1 MSSALEHESSM
12 VNALRVTDPTLNTS
26 LGTPIRKMLS
36 AVASELARLSQDQVQ
51 TTSLYS
57 LDALSGSDLDALV
70 AQFGFTR
77 QVARAA
83 RGYVKI
89 TRDNGDS
96 VWAVPYGTQFWRP
109 ATSSTAAIGFSTMAY
124 AEMAEG
130 VLSCEVSVCAVQAGS
145 SGNVPADTVTLSSS
159 TGYVSVTNP
168 EPTAG
173 GRDAETD
180 AQLRQRFLETVF
192 RNEAGTRDQL
202 LGLARAHAEVSRALS
217 VGQSSR
223 YVETVQV
230 VRPKMG
236 DGVHFDL
243 KKAPVADVSAE
254 HFTHEVKGPWNGF
267 SGTHVGLVDPSRR
280 HWVTLSD
287 TSAPV
292 ARGRYDVTS
301 CTWESKDGKE
311 YELDGARVEFKPLWA
326 EETIGPFRASTD
338 GDARTYSMSHGSIR
352 RVKSVT
358 AVTPGSDDVEMSLEE
373 VVKEVGEDEKA
384 IVGMEARFE
393 GVTYLTIDYE
403 SGVATAGK
411 VTTAAI
417 GSTTSFRVS
426 YEHEQV
432 ADGQFVT
439 VEFDYRSTLSRSDRN
454 DVELY
459 VDGLLPTKVSDIAY
473 LRFANEVTA
482 SNRSRWR
489 REDGSMPAVG
499 SLYVP
504 LSYQPMSSSAGY
516 VNVGTSQILVEHRDF
531 EMIHDAGSCM
541 RSPLGCDAVEILGEK
556 VSQNG
561 ADVFHVGDKA
571 EPTAKLTDETP
582 MNIPYY
588 YNGVPGAVQD
598 LVSAQSVVTQ
608 DVCVHEVSRRHIGI
622 YLTVMYSTFPRETIA
637 KRVEDA
643 VVSWAGSLPIG
654 SQFQFSDVETVAA
667 NLSGVDNVRVSTEAD
682 AQGAV
687 LESVTAADDV
697 GVYKKGDHPGAFG
710 VVEVERDGKTLRAQF
725 TKDFSVYADEVLD
738 VQFVKVYST
747 AQKGFTD
754 AWGR

>member
-1 MSSALEHESSM
+1 M

-230 VRPKMG
+230 VRPKREG
-236 DGVHFDL
+236 SVHFDL
-243 KKAPVADVSAE
+243 KRAPVADVSAD
-254 HFTHEVKGPWNGF
+254 HFTHEVKGPWNGS
-267 SGTHVGLVDPSRR
+267 SGAHVGLVDPSRR

-301 CTWESKDGKE
+301 YTWKSEDGKE
-311 YELDGARVEFKPLWA
+311 HELEGARVEFKPLWA

-338 GDARTYSMSHGSIR
+338 GDVRTYSLSHGSIR
-352 RVKSVT
+352 KVKSVT
-358 AVTPGSDDVEMSLEE
+358 AATPGSKDVVMSPEE
-373 VVKEVGEDEKA
+373 VRDDHGD

-411 VTTAAI
+411 VTTATI

-473 LRFANEVTA
+473 LRFANAVDAT
-482 SNRSRWR
+482 NRSRWR

-531 EMIHDAGSCM
+531 EMLHDAGSCM
-541 RSPLGCDAVEILGEK
+541 RSPLGCDAVEILGEGG
-556 VSQNG
+556 SET
-561 ADVFHVGDKA
+561 DTFFYVGGKA

-608 DVCVHEVSRRHIGI
+608 DVCVHEVKRRHIGI

-637 KRVEDA
+637 QRVEDA

-667 NLSGVDNVRVSTEAD
+667 NLSGVDNVRVSTKED

-687 LESVTAADDV
+687 LGSVTAAGEV

-725 TKDFSVYADEVLD
+725 TKDFAVYADEVLD

-747 AQKGFTD
+747 AQKGFND

>member
-1 MSSALEHESSM
+1 M

-96 VWAVPYGTQFWRP
+96 VWTVPYGTQFWRP

-236 DGVHFDL
+236 DGAHFDL
-243 KKAPVADVSAE
+243 SKAPRADVSAE

-267 SGTHVGLVDPSRR
+267 SGEHVGLVDPSRR

-301 CTWESKDGKE
+301 YTWESKDGKK
-311 YELDGARVEFKPLWA
+311 YDLNGARVEFKPLWA

-338 GDARTYSMSHGSIR
+338 GDEKTYSLSSGSIR
-352 RVKSVT
+352 EVKSVT
-358 AVTPGSDDVEMSLEE
+358 AVTPGSADVGMSLEK
-373 VVKEVGEDEKA
+373 VVVDGA
-384 IVGMEARFE
+384 TVGMEARS
-393 GVTYLTIDYE
+393 GGITYLTIDYE

-411 VTTAAI
+411 VTTAAV

-459 VDGLLPTKVSDIAY
+459 VDGLLPSKVSDIAY
-473 LRFANEVTA
+473 LRFANAVDS

-531 EMIHDAGSCM
+531 EMLHDAGMCM

-556 VSQNG
+556 DEKEGFFCVG
-561 ADVFHVGDKA
+561 GKAD
-571 EPTAKLTDETP
+571 PTAKLTDETP

-608 DVCVHEVSRRHIGI
+608 DVCVHEVRRRHIGI

-637 KRVEDA
+637 QRVEDA

-687 LESVTAADDV
+687 LESVTAAGEV
-697 GVYKKGDHPGAFG
+697 GVYRKGDHPGAFG
-710 VVEVERDGKTLRAQF
+710 VVEVERDGRTLRAQF
-725 TKDFSVYADEVLD
+725 TKDFAVYADEVLD

-747 AQKGFTD
+747 AQKGFND

>member
-1 MSSALEHESSM
+1 M

-230 VRPKMG
+230 VRPKREG
-236 DGVHFDL
+236 SVHFDVT
-243 KKAPVADVSAE
+243 KAPVADVSAE

-267 SGTHVGLVDPSRR
+267 SGAHVGLVDPSRR

-292 ARGRYDVTS
+292 ARGRYDVTFFP
-301 CTWESKDGKE
+301 WKSKDGKE
-311 YELDGARVEFKPLWA
+311 YELNGARVEFKPLLA
-326 EETIGPFRASTD
+326 EETIGPFRSSTD
-338 GDARTYSMSHGSIR
+338 GDARTYSLSNGSIR

-358 AVTPGSDDVEMSLEE
+358 AVTPGSKDVVMSP
-373 VVKEVGEDEKA
+373 KEVSDDHGD
-384 IVGMEARFE
+384 IVGMEASFD

-411 VTTAAI
+411 AMTTAI
-417 GSTTSFRVS
+417 GSTASFRVS

-459 VDGLLPTKVSDIAY
+459 VDGLLPSKVSDIAY
-473 LRFANEVTA
+473 LRFANAVT
-482 SNRSRWR
+482 SLNRSRWR

-531 EMIHDAGSCM
+531 EMLHDAGSCM

-556 VSQNG
+556 EGN
-561 ADVFHVGDKA
+561 VFHVGGKA
-571 EPTAKLTDETP
+571 EPTANLTDETP

-608 DVCVHEVSRRHIGI
+608 DVCVHEVRRRHIGI

-637 KRVEDA
+637 QRVEDA

-667 NLSGVDNVRVSTEAD
+667 NLSGVDNVRVSTQAD

-687 LESVTAADDV
+687 LESVTAAGEV
-697 GVYKKGDHPGAFG
+697 GAYKRGDHPGAFG
-710 VVEVERDGKTLRAQF
+710 VVEVERDGRTLRAQF
-725 TKDFSVYADEVLD
+725 TKDFAVYADEVLD

-747 AQKGFTD
+747 AQKGFND

>member
-230 VRPKMG
+230 VRPKREG
-236 DGVHFDL
+236 SVHFDL
-243 KKAPVADVSAE
+243 KRAPVADVSAE

-267 SGTHVGLVDPSRR
+267 SGEHVGLVDPSRR

-301 CTWESKDGKE
+301 CTWKSQDGKE
-311 YELDGARVEFKPLWA
+311 HELEGARVEFKPLWA

-338 GDARTYSMSHGSIR
+338 GDSRTYSLSHGSIR
-352 RVKSVT
+352 KVKSVT
-358 AVTPGSDDVEMSLEE
+358 AVTPGSKDVVMSPEE
-373 VVKEVGEDEKA
+373 VRDDHGD

-411 VTTAAI
+411 VTTAAV

-459 VDGLLPTKVSDIAY
+459 VDGLLPSKVSDIAY
-473 LRFANEVTA
+473 LRFANAVDAT
-482 SNRSRWR
+482 NRSRWR

-531 EMIHDAGSCM
+531 EMLHDAGSCM

-556 VSQNG
+556 EG
-561 ADVFHVGDKA
+561 DVFHVGGKA
-571 EPTAKLTDETP
+571 EPTANLTDETP

-608 DVCVHEVSRRHIGI
+608 DVCVHEVRRRHIGI

-637 KRVEDA
+637 QRVEDA

-667 NLSGVDNVRVSTEAD
+667 NLSGVDNVRVSTKED

-687 LESVTAADDV
+687 LGSVTAAGEV
-697 GVYKKGDHPGAFG
+697 GAYKRGDHPGAFG

-725 TKDFSVYADEVLD
+725 TKDFAVYADEVLD

-747 AQKGFTD
+747 AQKGFND
-754 AWGR
+754 AWVR

>member
-230 VRPKMG
+230 VRPKREG
-236 DGVHFDL
+236 SVHFDVT
-243 KKAPVADVSAE
+243 KAPVADVSAE

-267 SGTHVGLVDPSRR
+267 SGAHVGLVDPSRR

-292 ARGRYDVTS
+292 ARGRYDVTFFP
-301 CTWESKDGKE
+301 WKSKDGKE
-311 YELDGARVEFKPLWA
+311 YELNGARVEFKPLLA
-326 EETIGPFRASTD
+326 EETIGPFRSSTD
-338 GDARTYSMSHGSIR
+338 GDARTYSLSNGSIR

-358 AVTPGSDDVEMSLEE
+358 AVTPGSKDVVMSP
-373 VVKEVGEDEKA
+373 KEVSDDHGD
-384 IVGMEARFE
+384 IVGMEASFE

-411 VTTAAI
+411 AMTTAI
-417 GSTTSFRVS
+417 GSTASFRVS

-459 VDGLLPTKVSDIAY
+459 VDGLLPSKVSDIAY
-473 LRFANEVTA
+473 LRFANAVT
-482 SNRSRWR
+482 SLNRSRWR

-531 EMIHDAGSCM
+531 EMLHDAGSCM

-556 VSQNG
+556 EGN
-561 ADVFHVGDKA
+561 VFHVGGKA
-571 EPTAKLTDETP
+571 EPTANLTDETP

-608 DVCVHEVSRRHIGI
+608 DVCVHEVRRRHIGI

-637 KRVEDA
+637 QRVEDA

-667 NLSGVDNVRVSTEAD
+667 NLSGVDNVRVSTQAD

-687 LESVTAADDV
+687 LESVTAAGEV
-697 GVYKKGDHPGAFG
+697 GAYKRGDHPGAFG
-710 VVEVERDGKTLRAQF
+710 VVEVERDGRTLRAQF
-725 TKDFSVYADEVLD
+725 TKDFAVYADEVLD

-747 AQKGFTD
+747 AQKGFND

>member
-96 VWAVPYGTQFWRP
+96 VWTVPYGTQFWRP

-230 VRPKMG
+230 VRQKHKG
-236 DGVHFDL
+236 SVHFDL
-243 KKAPVADVSAE
+243 SKAPVADVSAE
-254 HFTHEVKGPWNGF
+254 HFTHEVKGLWNGF
-267 SGTHVGLVDPSRR
+267 SGEHVGLVDPSRR

-301 CTWESKDGKE
+301 CTWESKDGKK
-311 YELDGARVEFKPLWA
+311 YDLDGARVEFKPLWA

-338 GDARTYSMSHGSIR
+338 GDEKTYSLSSGSIR
-352 RVKSVT
+352 KVKSVT
-358 AVTPGSDDVEMSLEE
+358 AVTPGSDDVKMTP
-373 VVKEVGEDEKA
+373 KEIRDDAGAV
-384 IVGMEARFE
+384 VGMEASF
-393 GVTYLTIDYE
+393 GGITYLTIDYE

-411 VTTAAI
+411 VTTTAI

-459 VDGLLPTKVSDIAY
+459 VDGMLPSKVSDIAY
-473 LRFANEVTA
+473 LRFANVVTS

-531 EMIHDAGSCM
+531 EMLHDAGMCM

-556 VSQNG
+556 DEKEG
-561 ADVFHVGDKA
+561 FFYVGGKA
-571 EPTAKLTDETP
+571 EPTANLTDETP

-608 DVCVHEVSRRHIGI
+608 DVCVHEVKRRHIGI

-637 KRVEDA
+637 QRVEDA

-687 LESVTAADDV
+687 LESVTAAGDV
-697 GVYKKGDHPGAFG
+697 GAYKKGDHPGAFG
-710 VVEVERDGKTLRAQF
+710 VVEVERDGRTLRGQF
-725 TKDFSVYADEVLD
+725 TKDFAVYADEVLD

-747 AQKGFTD
+747 AQKGFND

>member
-1 MSSALEHESSM
+1 M

-230 VRPKMG
+230 VRPKKE
-236 DGVHFDL
+236 DSVHFDL
-243 KKAPVADVSAE
+243 TKAPVADVSAE

-267 SGTHVGLVDPSRR
+267 SGKHVGLVDPSRR

-301 CTWESKDGKE
+301 CTWKSQDGKE
-311 YELDGARVEFKPLWA
+311 YELEGARVEFKPLLA

-338 GDARTYSMSHGSIR
+338 EDARTYSLSHGSIR

-358 AVTPGSDDVEMSLEE
+358 AVTPGSEDVVMSP
-373 VVKEVGEDEKA
+373 KEVRDDHGD

-393 GVTYLTIDYE
+393 EVTYLTIDYE

-473 LRFANEVTA
+473 LRFANAVT
-482 SNRSRWR
+482 SLNRYRWR

-531 EMIHDAGSCM
+531 EMLHDAGSCM

-556 VSQNG
+556 EGN
-561 ADVFHVGDKA
+561 VFHVWGKA
-571 EPTAKLTDETP
+571 EPTANLTDETP

-608 DVCVHEVSRRHIGI
+608 DVCVHEVRRRHIGI

-637 KRVEDA
+637 QRVEDA

-667 NLSGVDNVRVSTEAD
+667 GLSGVDNVRVSTEAD

-687 LESVTAADDV
+687 LESVTAAGEV
-697 GVYKKGDHPGAFG
+697 GAYKKGDHPGAFG
-710 VVEVERDGKTLRAQF
+710 VVEVERDGRTLRAQF
-725 TKDFSVYADEVLD
+725 TKDFAVYADEVLD

-747 AQKGFTD
+747 AQKGFND

>member
-1 MSSALEHESSM
+1 M

-96 VWAVPYGTQFWRP
+96 VWTVPYGTQFWMP

-243 KKAPVADVSAE
+243 SKAPRADVSAE

-267 SGTHVGLVDPSRR
+267 SGAHVGLVDPSRR

-301 CTWESKDGKE
+301 YTWESKDGKK
-311 YELDGARVEFKPLWA
+311 YDLNGARVEFKPLWA

-338 GDARTYSMSHGSIR
+338 GDEKTYSLSSGSIR
-352 RVKSVT
+352 KVKSVT
-358 AVTPGSDDVEMSLEE
+358 AVTPGSNDVKMSLEK
-373 VVKEVGEDEKA
+373 VVVDGA
-384 IVGMEARFE
+384 TVGMEARSD
-393 GVTYLTIDYE
+393 GIAYLTIDYE

-411 VTTAAI
+411 VTTASV

-459 VDGLLPTKVSDIAY
+459 IDGLLPSKVSDIAY
-473 LRFANEVTA
+473 LRFANVVDST
-482 SNRSRWR
+482 NRSRWR

-531 EMIHDAGSCM
+531 EMLHDAGMCM
-541 RSPLGCDAVEILGEK
+541 RSPLGCDAVEILGEMGK
-556 VSQNG
+556 QNG
-561 ADVFHVGDKA
+561 ENVFCVGGKA
-571 EPTAKLTDETP
+571 EPTARLTDETP

-608 DVCVHEVSRRHIGI
+608 DVCVHEVRRRHIGI

-637 KRVEDA
+637 QRVEDA

-687 LESVTAADDV
+687 LESVTAAGEVD
-697 GVYKKGDHPGAFG
+697 GYKKGDHPGAFG
-710 VVEVERDGKTLRAQF
+710 VVEVERDGRTLRGQF
-725 TKDFSVYADEVLD
+725 TKDFAVYADEVLD

-747 AQKGFTD
+747 AQKGFND

>member
-1 MSSALEHESSM
+1 M

-230 VRPKMG
+230 VRPKKK
-236 DGVHFDL
+236 DSVHFDL
-243 KKAPVADVSAE
+243 KRAPVADVSAE
-254 HFTHEVKGPWNGF
+254 HFTHEVKGPWNGS
-267 SGTHVGLVDPSRR
+267 SGAHVGLVDPSRR

-292 ARGRYDVTS
+292 ARGRYDVTF
-301 CTWESKDGKE
+301 CTWESQDGKE
-311 YELDGARVEFKPLWA
+311 YELEGARVEFKPLLA

-338 GDARTYSMSHGSIR
+338 EDVRTYSLSHGSIR
-352 RVKSVT
+352 KVKSVT
-358 AVTPGSDDVEMSLEE
+358 AVTPGSKDVVMSPEE
-373 VVKEVGEDEKA
+373 VRDDHGD
-384 IVGMEARFE
+384 IVGMEASFE
-393 GVTYLTIDYE
+393 GITYLTIDYE

-459 VDGLLPTKVSDIAY
+459 VDGMLPTKVSDIAY
-473 LRFANEVTA
+473 LRFANAVTA
-482 SNRSRWR
+482 DNRSRWR

-531 EMIHDAGSCM
+531 EMLHDAGSCM
-541 RSPLGCDAVEILGEK
+541 RSPLGCDAVEILGEGG
-556 VSQNG
+556 SET
-561 ADVFHVGDKA
+561 DTFFYVGGKA

-608 DVCVHEVSRRHIGI
+608 DVCVHEVKRRHIGI

-637 KRVEDA
+637 QRVEDA

-667 NLSGVDNVRVSTEAD
+667 NLSGVDNVRVSTKED

-687 LESVTAADDV
+687 LGSVTAAGEV

-725 TKDFSVYADEVLD
+725 TKDFAVYADEVLD

-747 AQKGFTD
+747 AQKGFND

>member
-57 LDALSGSDLDALV
+57 LDAMSGSDLDALV

-230 VRPKMG
+230 VRPKREGSM
-236 DGVHFDL
+236 HFDL
-243 KKAPVADVSAE
+243 KRAPVADVSAE

-267 SGTHVGLVDPSRR
+267 SGEHVGLVDPSRR

-301 CTWESKDGKE
+301 CTWKSQDGKE
-311 YELDGARVEFKPLWA
+311 HELEGARVEFKPLWA

-338 GDARTYSMSHGSIR
+338 GDSRTYSLSHGSIR
-352 RVKSVT
+352 KVKSVT
-358 AVTPGSDDVEMSLEE
+358 AVTPGSKDVVMSPEE
-373 VVKEVGEDEKA
+373 VRDDHGD

-411 VTTAAI
+411 VTTAAV

-459 VDGLLPTKVSDIAY
+459 VDGLLPSKVSDIAY
-473 LRFANEVTA
+473 LRFANAVDAT
-482 SNRSRWR
+482 NRSRWR

-531 EMIHDAGSCM
+531 EMLHDAGSCM

-556 VSQNG
+556 EG
-561 ADVFHVGDKA
+561 DVFHVGGKA
-571 EPTAKLTDETP
+571 EPTANLTDETP

-608 DVCVHEVSRRHIGI
+608 DVCVHEVRRRHIGI

-637 KRVEDA
+637 QRVEDA

-667 NLSGVDNVRVSTEAD
+667 NLSGVDNVRVSTKED

-687 LESVTAADDV
+687 LGSVTAAGEV
-697 GVYKKGDHPGAFG
+697 GAYKRGDHPGAFG

-725 TKDFSVYADEVLD
+725 TKDFAVYADEVLD

-747 AQKGFTD
+747 AQKGFND

>member
-1 MSSALEHESSM
+1 M

-230 VRPKMG
+230 VRPKKE
-236 DGVHFDL
+236 DSVHFDL
-243 KKAPVADVSAE
+243 TKAPVADVSAE

-267 SGTHVGLVDPSRR
+267 SGKHVGLVDPSRR

-301 CTWESKDGKE
+301 CTWKSQDGKE
-311 YELDGARVEFKPLWA
+311 YELEGARVEFKPLLA

-338 GDARTYSMSHGSIR
+338 EDARTYSLSHGSIR

-358 AVTPGSDDVEMSLEE
+358 AVTPGSEDVVMSP
-373 VVKEVGEDEKA
+373 KEVRDDHGD

-393 GVTYLTIDYE
+393 EVTYLTIDYE

-417 GSTTSFRVS
+417 RSTTSFRVS

-473 LRFANEVTA
+473 LRFANAVT
-482 SNRSRWR
+482 SLNRSRWR

-531 EMIHDAGSCM
+531 EMLHDAGSCM

-556 VSQNG
+556 EGN
-561 ADVFHVGDKA
+561 VFHVGGKA
-571 EPTAKLTDETP
+571 DPTANLTDETP

-608 DVCVHEVSRRHIGI
+608 DVCVHEVRRRHIGI

-637 KRVEDA
+637 QRVEDA

-667 NLSGVDNVRVSTEAD
+667 GLSGVDNVRVSTEAD

-687 LESVTAADDV
+687 LESVTAAGEV
-697 GVYKKGDHPGAFG
+697 GAYKKGDHPGAFG
-710 VVEVERDGKTLRAQF
+710 VVEVERDGRTLRAQF
-725 TKDFSVYADEVLD
+725 TKDFAVYADEVLD

-747 AQKGFTD
+747 AQKGFND

>member
-1 MSSALEHESSM
+1 M

-230 VRPKMG
+230 VRPKKE
-236 DGVHFDL
+236 DSVHFDL
-243 KKAPVADVSAE
+243 TKAPVADVSAE

-267 SGTHVGLVDPSRR
+267 SGKHVGLVDPSRR

-301 CTWESKDGKE
+301 CTWKSQDGKE
-311 YELDGARVEFKPLWA
+311 YELEGARVEFKPLLA

-338 GDARTYSMSHGSIR
+338 EDARTYSLSHGSIR

-358 AVTPGSDDVEMSLEE
+358 AVTPGSEDVVMSP
-373 VVKEVGEDEKA
+373 KEVRDDHGD

-393 GVTYLTIDYE
+393 EVTYLTIDYE

-411 VTTAAI
+411 VTTTAI

-473 LRFANEVTA
+473 LRFANAVT
-482 SNRSRWR
+482 SLNRSRWR

-531 EMIHDAGSCM
+531 EMLHDAGSCM

-556 VSQNG
+556 EGN
-561 ADVFHVGDKA
+561 VFHVGGKA
-571 EPTAKLTDETP
+571 EPTANLTDETP

-608 DVCVHEVSRRHIGI
+608 DVCVHEVRRRHIGI

-637 KRVEDA
+637 QRVEDA

-667 NLSGVDNVRVSTEAD
+667 GLSGVDNVRVSTEAD

-687 LESVTAADDV
+687 LESVTAAGEV
-697 GVYKKGDHPGAFG
+697 GAYKKGDHPGAFG
-710 VVEVERDGKTLRAQF
+710 VVEVERDGRTLRAQF
-725 TKDFSVYADEVLD
+725 TKDFAVYADEVLD

-747 AQKGFTD
+747 AQKGFND

>member
-83 RGYVKI
+83 RGYVKV

-96 VWAVPYGTQFWRP
+96 VWTLPYGTQFWRP

-202 LGLARAHAEVSRALS
+202 LGLARAHSEVSRALS

-223 YVETVQV
+223 YTETVQV
-230 VRPKMG
+230 VRQKTKHG
-236 DGVHFDL
+236 HLDTT
-243 KKAPVADVSAE
+243 KAPVADVSAE

-267 SGTHVGLVDPSRR
+267 TGAHVGLVDPSRR

-292 ARGRYDVTS
+292 ARGRYDVTFLPWTS
-301 CTWESKDGKE
+301 EDGTE
-311 YELDGARVEFKPLWA
+311 YKLDGARVEFKPLWS

-338 GDARTYSMSHGSIR
+338 GDVRTYSLSSGSIR
-352 RVKSVT
+352 KVKSVV
-358 AVTPGSDDVEMSLEE
+358 AVTPGSADKEMSLEE
-373 VVKEVGEDEKA
+373 VKTEDEDEATVGVKA
-384 IVGMEARFE
+384 CSDGTA
-393 GVTYLTIDYE
+393 YLTIDYE

-411 VTTAAI
+411 VTTTAI
-417 GSTTSFRVS
+417 GSTTSFKVS

-459 VDGLLPTKVSDIAY
+459 VDGLRPSKVSDIAY
-473 LRFANEVTA
+473 LRLANAVDS

-516 VNVGTSQILVEHRDF
+516 VNVGTSQILLEHRDF
-531 EMIHDAGSCM
+531 EMLHDIGGCM

-556 VSQNG
+556 TE
-561 ADVFHVGDKA
+561 DDLFYVGGKGN
-571 EPTAKLTDETP
+571 PTVKLTDETP

-588 YNGVPGAVQD
+588 CNDVPGAVQD

-608 DVCVHEVSRRHIGI
+608 DVCVHEVRRRHIGI

-667 NLSGVDNVRVSTEAD
+667 NLSGVDNVRVSTEDD

-687 LESVTAADDV
+687 LGSVTAAGDV
-697 GVYKKGDHPGAFG
+697 GTYKKGDHPGAFG
-710 VVEVERDGKTLRAQF
+710 VVEVERDGKTLRGQF
-725 TKDFSVYADEVLD
+725 TKDFAVYADEVLD
-738 VQFVKVYST
+738 VQFVRVYST
-747 AQKGFTD
+747 AQKGFND

>member
-1 MSSALEHESSM
+1 M

-145 SGNVPADTVTLSSS
+145 SGNVPADPVTLSSS

-230 VRPKMG
+230 VRPKREG
-236 DGVHFDL
+236 SVHFDL
-243 KKAPVADVSAE
+243 KRAPVADVSAE

-267 SGTHVGLVDPSRR
+267 SGEHVGLVDPSRR

-301 CTWESKDGKE
+301 CTWKSQDGKE
-311 YELDGARVEFKPLWA
+311 HELEGARVEFKPLWA

-338 GDARTYSMSHGSIR
+338 GDSRTYSLSHGSIR
-352 RVKSVT
+352 KVKSVT
-358 AVTPGSDDVEMSLEE
+358 AVTPGSKDVVMSPEE
-373 VVKEVGEDEKA
+373 VRDDHGD

-411 VTTAAI
+411 VTTAAV

-459 VDGLLPTKVSDIAY
+459 VDGLLPSKVSDIAY
-473 LRFANEVTA
+473 LRFANAVDAT
-482 SNRSRWR
+482 NRSRWR

-531 EMIHDAGSCM
+531 EMLHDAGSCM
-541 RSPLGCDAVEILGEK
+541 RSPLGCDAVEILGEGG
-556 VSQNG
+556 SET
-561 ADVFHVGDKA
+561 DTFFYVGGKA

-608 DVCVHEVSRRHIGI
+608 DVCVHEVKRRHIGI

-637 KRVEDA
+637 QRVEDA

-667 NLSGVDNVRVSTEAD
+667 NLSGVDNVRVSTKED

-687 LESVTAADDV
+687 LGSVTAAGEV

-725 TKDFSVYADEVLD
+725 TKDFAVYADEVLD

-747 AQKGFTD
+747 AQKGFND